1 MALNRTPVPVDYQID
16 FADPAS
22 CRKNKAKYQEFSSL
36 AVKFIDGQISAVI
49 PESLESDQYI
59 GVRSYMFDRP
69 VDRFSIYV
77 TFYGPK
83 ARSGNTFPTLK
94 WRIQLGIGPDNERA
108 IEGEYTPSEMNE
120 TGLLLSFCSARIF
133 RTLDFCVNIVDE
145 QGGTLP
151 NSPMQLS
158 LGGYAHLSNSCF
170 PIATTG
176 EDGTITWIAKDY
188 RPTAVIL
195 P

>member
-1 MALNRTPVPVDYQID
+1 MALHRTPVKVDYQID

-22 CRKNKAKYQEFSSL
+22 CRKNNAKYEEYDSL

-49 PESLESDQYI
+49 PSNLESDQYI

-83 ARSGNTFPTLK
+83 AMPGNVFPTLK
-94 WRIQLGIGPDNERA
+94 WRIQVGIGPENERA
-108 IEGEYTPSEMNE
+108 VEGSYTPSEMNE
-120 TGLLLSFCSARIF
+120 TGLLLSFCAGRIF
-133 RTLDFCVNIVDE
+133 RTVDFCMNIVDA
-145 QGGTLP
+145 QGATIS
-151 NSPMQLS
+151 NIPMQLS

-170 PIATTG
+170 PTATTG

-188 RPTAVIL
+188 RPTVVIL